1 MSCLSANLRT
11 GMTTFGSPYFHC
23 ALQYQ
28 LASFYRRVISP
39 IGSPSLLAP
48 QLFRSKPNSSGE
60 FLLWKRK
67 GLFSSEH
74 CRAGDRLYFWRSLPE
89 PWPDVVSCKGQE
101 GPRTVG
107 QMKPSSESSQLCQD
121 LGLPLSMF
129 IQGTACCEELLIIFL
144 LA

>member
-1 MSCLSANLRT
+1 MVNSSFDWT
-11 GMTTFGSPYFHC
+11 WTSWTFG
-23 ALQYQ
+23 
-28 LASFYRRVISP
+28 RN
-39 IGSPSLLAP
+39 
-48 QLFRSKPNSSGE
+48 K
-60 FLLWKRK
+60 K

-89 PWPDVVSCKGQE
+89 PWPDLVSCKGQE

-129 IQGTACCEELLIIFL
+129 IQGTACCEDLFDIIFVGNVFVTSTHHVLSVRTL
-144 LA
+144 LCLGAPE